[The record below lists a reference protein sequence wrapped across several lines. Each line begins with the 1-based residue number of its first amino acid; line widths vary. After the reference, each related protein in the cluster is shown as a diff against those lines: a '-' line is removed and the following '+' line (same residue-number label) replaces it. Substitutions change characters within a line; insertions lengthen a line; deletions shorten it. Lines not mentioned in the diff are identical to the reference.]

1 VVFNEIERHS
11 PVYVR
16 FAITARPD
24 PAGCDAKL
32 IDWLDELTAEC
43 PKKMALNMNDPCGAR
58 CRDLAKVL

>member
-1 VVFNEIERHS
+1 M
-11 PVYVR
+11 YVR

-32 IDWLDELTAEC
+32 IDWLDELTAEY